1 MKSQLGHNKN
11 FKKKEKRSMLRN
23 VIVNTRPTT
32 AAKPALADLSVLT
45 NF

>member
-23 VIVNTRPTT
+23 VIVNARPTT
-32 AAKPALADLSVLT
+32 AAKPTLVDLSMLT
-45 NF
+45 NR

>member
-11 FKKKEKRSMLRN
+11 FKKKEKRSMLIN
-23 VIVNTRPTT
+23 AIVNARPTT
-32 AAKPALADLSVLT
+32 AAKPALVDLSMLT